1 MRTPATPGDDV
12 STPGDDPVTALAD
25 DLGVARDAIAW
36 LDAADDAT
44 LTRLQEALAA
54 AHTRQEQALRE
65 AFEGT
70 ITLVPRPLRGR
81 VRKLLMGG

>member
-1 MRTPATPGDDV
+1 MRTPTTPGEPV

-25 DLGVARDAIAW
+25 DLGVPRDEVAW

-44 LTRLQEALAA
+44 LAHLHAALDA
-54 AHTRQEQALRE
+54 AHARQEEALRE

-70 ITLVPRPLRGR
+70 ISVVPRPLRGR

>member
-1 MRTPATPGDDV
+1 MRTPATPGGDV
-12 STPGDDPVTALAD
+12 STPGDDPVAALAD
-25 DLGVARDAIAW
+25 DLGVDRGELAW

-44 LTRLQEALAA
+44 LAGLHAALTA
-54 AHTRQEQALRE
+54 AHARQEQALRD

-70 ITLVPRPLRGR
+70 ITVVPRPLRGR

>member
-1 MRTPATPGDDV
+1 MRTPTTPGDDV
-12 STPGDDPVTALAD
+12 TTPGDDPVAALAD
-25 DLGVARDAIAW
+25 DLGMSRDELAW

-44 LTRLQEALAA
+44 LAALHGAFRA
-54 AHTRQEQALRE
+54 AHARQEQALRE

-70 ITLVPRPLRGR
+70 ITVVPRPLRGR